1 MSTPLDS
8 TQPTTNKPQTP
19 LTNWPQ
25 SEVVLDS
32 CNAWPGTGRLDDTAN
47 VKVSEQSEE
56 TATESLRSSTA
67 FAGDENGDSIEV
79 LLSKGGESDSRKRE
93 QTVPVSAPLKYGNV
107 VLSTTTKSGQ
117 EMQTSELISDDDG
130 CKESRTEATY
140 PSVSVET
147 STTRATTTEDCS
159 TDADQQDELAQATR
173 MSADQQDEPLH
184 AARVTAVRQ
193 DEPPQSKRL
202 RVETANGVDAAPS
215 RTDPEIHKVAETD
228 QMEVRLLDSWERELR
243 ICVRKRTDV
252 HPHTFL
258 LGVKGA
264 YCQRPERLYLG
275 TA

>member
-67 FAGDENGDSIEV
+67 FAGDENGDSIKV

-107 VLSTTTKSGQ
+107 VLSTATKSGQ

-159 TDADQQDELAQATR
+159 TDADQQDELAQ
-173 MSADQQDEPLH
+173 
-184 AARVTAVRQ
+184 
-193 DEPPQSKRL
+193 SKRL

-215 RTDPEIHKVAETD
+215 RTDPEIHKVAEID

-243 ICVRKRTDV
+243 ICVRKRLDV